1 MPVKKDKRPILV
13 KFNIADKTGD
23 TNACVYGDWQVIYMS
38 DKSITSAYSRE
49 IYGTEEDFD
58 LVILLDASPTT
69 KRINEQS
76 VFLINEYPT
85 ENNVKGNY
93 RIKRLFPEYLGLIRI
108 GLESIEGKSTQ
119 RLYYLDGEN
128 IYSYSLN
135 YDRTNNLG
143 YVGKY
148 DVHPFAQATTIW
160 KTEPLNSS
168 DTVDRI
174 QFVSE
179 TNVGII
185 NNYKVFKQLT
195 FSEVIQ

>member
-23 TNACVYGDWQVIYMS
+23 TNACVYGDWQVVYMS
-38 DKSITSAYSRE
+38 DKSITSAYNRE

-58 LVILLDASPTT
+58 LVILLDASPIT

-76 VFLINEYPT
+76 LFLINEYPT
-85 ENNVKGNY
+85 ENNIKGNY

-135 YDRTNNLG
+135 YDNINNLG
-143 YVGKY
+143 YIGKY
-148 DVHPFAQATTIW
+148 DVHPFTQATTIW

-174 QFVSE
+174 QFISE
-179 TNVGII
+179 TNVGIV
-185 NNYKVFKQLT
+185 NNYRVFKQLT
-195 FSEVIQ
+195 FSEVT